1 MAVAEDLEFQFETLF
16 NTLIYEKEY
25 LAIKAQKVNRQLLSE
40 LGPTLEEKRRL
51 RDLLEGIYEG
61 QQLR

>member
-1 MAVAEDLEFQFETLF
+1 LF

-25 LAIKAQKVNRQLLSE
+25 KSIKAQKVNRQLLGE
-40 LGPTLEEKRRL
+40 LEPKLQEKKRL

-61 QQLR
+61 QQLRQQ

>member
-25 LAIKAQKVNRQLLSE
+25 MNIKA
-40 LGPTLEEKRRL
+40 
-51 RDLLEGIYEG
+51 
-61 QQLR
+61 